1 MRRYKFQDELYSSQK
16 NCITMLFAYSDPLP
30 LNQIFYCAIVEPVYM
45 RTRAKICGIT
55 RVEDVYSVVHS
66 GADAI
71 GLVFYPPSPR
81 HVSIEQAERLI
92 QHIPAYVQ
100 TVGLF
105 VNASLEQIQE
115 VLKTVALDLIQFHG
129 DETPEQCQYIAKR
142 VQRRWYKAIQVKP
155 DVDLIQTIEQYQ
167 QAGASA
173 MLLDAWHPE
182 LKGGTGHAFD
192 WAQFP
197 KLDIPLILAGGLKP
211 ENVEDAITTTGA
223 YAVDVSGGVESAK
236 GIKDQQLIEQFMQ
249 GVHRG
254 SAN

>member
-1 MRRYKFQDELYSSQK
+1 
-16 NCITMLFAYSDPLP
+16 
-30 LNQIFYCAIVEPVYM
+30 M

-55 RVEDVYSVVHS
+55 RIQDIQSVVQA

-71 GLVFYPPSPR
+71 GFVFFAPSPR
-81 HVSIEQAERLI
+81 SVTAVQAAELI
-92 QHIPAYVQ
+92 QHVPPYVQ

-105 VNASLEQIQE
+105 VNASAADIQDI
-115 VLKTVALDLIQFHG
+115 LKNSPVDILQFHG
-129 DETPEQCQYIAKR
+129 DESPEQCQTIAQS
-142 VQRRWYKAIQVKP
+142 VGRRWYKAIQMKP
-155 DVDLIQTIEQYQ
+155 ELDVIAEIQAFQ

-173 MLLDAWHPE
+173 VLLDAWHPE
-182 LKGGTGHAFD
+182 LKGGTGHSFD

-211 ENVEDAITTTGA
+211 ENIEEAIQITGA

-236 GIKDQQLIEQFMQ
+236 GIKDQQLIERFMQ

-254 SAN
+254 SAK